1 MYTVSP
7 VKSII
12 FHDGTYFNVPSQLL
26 KFSSLF
32 QCDLNTEI
40 LSYTKFTYISVLIGC
55 HCNELCLWE
64 EVSL

>member
-1 MYTVSP
+1 MTELILMYPLS
-7 VKSII
+7 
-12 FHDGTYFNVPSQLL
+12 FY
-26 KFSSLF
+26 SSLPYSSVII
-32 QCDLNTEI
+32 EI